1 MGCKSS
7 RASRRAGRNAWG
19 DVVSDRALRGR
30 ARSSAATGEER
41 RGKRDAGDEMRD
53 VSAQCAVACAAAG
66 EELSGCR
73 LACFLRAS

>member
-7 RASRRAGRNAWG
+7 RASRRAGRNAGG

-41 RGKRDAGDEMRD
+41 RGKRDAGDERRE
-53 VSAQCAVACAAAG
+53 CAVRRC
-66 EELSGCR
+66 LCCR
-73 LACFLRAS
+73 RGGAVGL